1 MRVVLDTNTVI
12 SAIGWAGAP
21 RQVLLAL
28 REDRHKLITSPALLE
43 ELTRVLGYPKLKPI
57 RTHPLLPIILA
68 WLHNPQHI
76 VIPEEQITAIRADPA
91 DNLVLEAAV
100 AGKAD
105 AIISG
110 DQDLLDLR
118 QFRGIQILTA
128 RRFMVRYLA
137 PD

>member
-1 MRVVLDTNTVI
+1 MRVVLDTNIVI
-12 SAIGWAGAP
+12 SGIGWAGAP

-28 REDRHKLITSPALLE
+28 REGRHKLITSPALLE

-57 RTHPLLPIILA
+57 RTNPLLPIILA

-76 VIPEEQITAIRADPA
+76 VIPAEHVTAIRADPA

-128 RRFMVRYLA
+128 RKFSVRYLA